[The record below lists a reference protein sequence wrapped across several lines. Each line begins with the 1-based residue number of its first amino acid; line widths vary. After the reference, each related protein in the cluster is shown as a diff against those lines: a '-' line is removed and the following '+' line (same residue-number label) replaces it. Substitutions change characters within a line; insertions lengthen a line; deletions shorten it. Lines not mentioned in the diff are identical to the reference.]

1 MRGLFFVLSALRN
14 LFYKCHRLMSA
25 DAGSDRCYIGTLNL
39 NRETND

>member
-1 MRGLFFVLSALRN
+1 MRGLFFVPATLRN

-25 DAGSDRCYIGTLNL
+25 DAGSDRCYIGTVNS